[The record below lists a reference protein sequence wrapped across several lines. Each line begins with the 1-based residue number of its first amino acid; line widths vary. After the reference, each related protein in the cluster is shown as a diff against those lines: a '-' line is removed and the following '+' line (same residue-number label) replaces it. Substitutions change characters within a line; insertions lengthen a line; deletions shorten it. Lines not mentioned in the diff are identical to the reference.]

1 MKLQYSM
8 AHEPLI
14 DRATRD
20 ALVERMKEA
29 GIQKIWIAGF
39 FSGKMVDLEELKE
52 AKAFAESHGFEVGAV
67 TIPIGHPGNALNPD
81 DPDLDLEIPKTW
93 HYRVN
98 NLGET
103 VYFCGAIDRCLI
115 EDNAKAARLLRE
127 AGFREVFLDDDL
139 RVGNFNAF
147 IEGCYCDACLSE
159 FNGMYR
165 RSETRESLMA
175 QLTKKVN
182 PELAKDWVAFQCD
195 KITAVMEATDRQGVQ
210 AGIMVM
216 HFGDERHGIDIP
228 AIRERI
234 PDALFRVGELQFNDA
249 SFTKPYAKAEE
260 MLGIAYHL
268 NFLDQKLAYSESTIF
283 PPRSLKEHNLVY
295 KAKMAIA
302 SGIENVLFMSGTWVL
317 EESYWKAIADA
328 LPVLRELDLATS
340 GAARSYPVHLAYGT
354 HGAYAEP
361 IVPTGLPV
369 LGGLPVKPV
378 RADQRSEEGQLL
390 LFFGDYELTAEW
402 QKKLSSYD
410 QVIFDRTA
418 AEKNKEALERLMPEA
433 AHLTIWDYK
442 TTTRP
447 AHEEISLL
455 QQRVGEGG
463 WQFPRIVEGSHIGL
477 IWLEET
483 GKAILYNL
491 LETENQGAVKI
502 AGRQYP
508 VSLKPLSF
516 ATIDG
521 EGAWTEYD
529 TQVELGG

>member
-8 AHEPLI
+8 AHEPLL
-14 DRATRD
+14 DPATRD
-20 ALVERMKEA
+20 ALAEQMKAA
-29 GIQKIWIAGF
+29 GIQKVWIAGF
-39 FSGKMVDLEELKE
+39 YSGKMVDPDELKE
-52 AKAFAESHGFEVGAV
+52 AKAFAESYGFEVGSV

-93 HYRVN
+93 HYRVD

-115 EDNAKAARLLRE
+115 EDNGKAASLLRE
-127 AGFREVFLDDDL
+127 AGFKEVFLDDDL
-139 RVGNFNAF
+139 RVGNFNEF

-159 FNGMYR
+159 FNGLYD

-175 QLTKKVN
+175 QLTKKIN

-195 KITAVMEATDRQGVQ
+195 KITAVMEATDREGVQ

-228 AIRERI
+228 AIRDRI
-234 PDALFRVGELQFNDA
+234 PDALFRVGELQFNDG

-268 NFLDQKLAYSESTIF
+268 NFLDKRLAHSESTIF

-302 SGIENVLFMSGTWVL
+302 SGLENVLFMSGTWVL

-328 LPVLRELDLATS
+328 LPVLRELDAATA

-361 IVPTGLPV
+361 IVPTSLPV
-369 LGGLPVKPV
+369 LAGLPVKPV
-378 RADQRSEEGQLL
+378 RADQRSEDGQLL
-390 LFFGDYELTAEW
+390 LFFGDYELTAAWE
-402 QKKLSSYD
+402 KKLSSYRE
-410 QVIFDRTA
+410 VIFDRTA
-418 AEKNKEALERLMPEA
+418 ALKNKVALDRLMPGA
-433 AHLTIWDYK
+433 ANLKIWDYK

-447 AHEEISLL
+447 TEEEILSL
-455 QQRVGEGG
+455 QRRIGEDDG
-463 WQFPRIVEGSHIGL
+463 QFPRVVDGSNIGL
-477 IWLEET
+477 IWLKET
-483 GKAILYNL
+483 GKVILYNL
-491 LETENQGAVKI
+491 LETENRGTVRI
-502 AGRQYP
+502 AGTQHA

-516 ATIDG
+516 ATLGGD
-521 EGAWTEYD
+521 GAWTEYD

>member
-14 DRATRD
+14 DRAARD
-20 ALVERMKEA
+20 ALVEQMKEA

-39 FSGKMVDLEELKE
+39 FSGKMVDLDELKE

-93 HYRVN
+93 HYRVD

-127 AGFREVFLDDDL
+127 AGFSEVFLDDDL

-159 FNGMYR
+159 FNGKYN

-195 KITAVMEATDRQGVQ
+195 KVTAVMEATDRQGVQ

-228 AIRERI
+228 AIRKRI
-234 PDALFRVGELQFNDA
+234 PDALFRVGELQFNDG

-268 NFLDQKLAYSESTIF
+268 NFLDNKLAYSESTIF

-302 SGIENVLFMSGTWVL
+302 SGLENVLFMSGTWVL
-317 EESYWKAIADA
+317 EESYWKAIAEA
-328 LPVLRELDLATS
+328 LPALRALDRTTAGLK
-340 GAARSYPVHLAYGT
+340 RSYPVHLAYGT
-354 HGAYAEP
+354 HGACAEP

-369 LGGLPVKPV
+369 LAGLPVKPV
-378 RADQRSEEGQLL
+378 RADQDGEGGQLL
-390 LFFGDYELTAEW
+390 LFIGDYELTAQWE
-402 QKKLSSYD
+402 QRLPAYR
-410 QVIFDRTA
+410 QVLFDRTA
-418 AEKNKEALERLMPEA
+418 TEKNKAALDRLMPEA
-433 AHLTIWDYK
+433 ANLTLWAHEA
-442 TTTRP
+442 TTRP
-447 AHEEISLL
+447 TDDDVYLL
-455 QQRVGEGG
+455 QRRIGTDG
-463 WQFPRIVEGSHIGL
+463 WLFPRVVEGSGIGL
-477 IWLEET
+477 IWLE
-483 GKAILYNL
+483 AIGTVLLYNL
-491 LETENQGAVKI
+491 LETENRGTVTLAGNALAVC
-502 AGRQYP
+502 
-508 VSLKPLSF
+508 LKPLSF
-516 ATIDG
+516 ATIDA
-521 EGAWTEYD
+521 EGKWTEYD
-529 TQVELGG
+529 SQVELGG